1 MTTAD
6 RGSLRYRVIADLP
19 MIGAFPILAQLE
31 GSRRRTGI
39 IVQAPGLLI
48 PHLADQG
55 PLAPPIALPL
65 ETRLTAAEPLR
76 VRPAVPDRTRRRQT
90 FHTRSRA
97 NRFLRGTDHGH
108 S

>member
-6 RGSLRYRVIADLP
+6 RDSLRYRVIADLP

-55 PLAPPIALPL
+55 AHSCDDRLLTL
-65 ETRLTAAEPLR
+65 EDAQI
-76 VRPAVPDRTRRRQT
+76 D
-90 FHTRSRA
+90 S
-97 NRFLRGTDHGH
+97 
-108 S
+108 